1 MSKGTITQSSSRL
14 LCASQD
20 DRPQS
25 KDLQDLFSAL
35 LASLLPLVP
44 HRVRFIKV
52 EHTFL
57 AEDAIHNLGNLK
69 LTQSN
74 RMADPSNPSGTVV
87 STSTTTFSMNKNTAR
102 NLCQQFVDARYIEAA
117 DGKPDQLFQQ
127 KGGVW
132 RPTSKGIMI
141 FDWFCQSNG
150 LYQNQIEELHCLITG
165 PLLHLERD
173 SKTDACHVDRATNE
187 VVFCRLIG
195 VDGRGKKGPQTE
207 GAVGIRLQPERKING
222 RTYQDTCTGL
232 QISEWL
238 RDNTT
243 CIDLKEA
250 INMATHFVH
259 YNLIESVATDMVYMN
274 QFAACK
280 LFQPTPVAI
289 YQLSQRGQD
298 LIDTSSSG
306 RCSSQ
311 GKTDSSSAKGAINES
326 NRHKLEKILLDPTLK
341 LLFRENLRETYCEES
356 LAFYEQVEDIIKDSK
371 AMLESIE
378 KEKKESDAA
387 ADELLSK
394 AHVVFNIFL
403 APGSPR
409 EVNVNH
415 KIRSSLAQRMTKAQA
430 LDATVA
436 DTLKEVTSLL
446 ETAQDAVFK
455 LMATDSVPK
464 FLNNP
469 AAESRLVQAGLG
481 HAAQPNMS
489 GDEIQLLSLH
499 NPLEGPESRSPGLP
513 KDTNDSVGSPLK
525 QYQRGIY
532 KVWNSYEL
540 KAMEHVLLD
549 GAEAMNQSSM
559 LRYGT
564 IISFCAKACLGT
576 SVPLSESPFS
586 RERGEQ
592 TFCPSVR
599 TINYDNEFKFDWRD
613 VNIGDVQF
621 LSLYNTTS
629 SSTRPKDSNSTH
641 FDHYDGSAG
650 RYNALISN
658 KIMFMREPLFRAESV
673 VERDYVTMKDGPP
686 TPKDIGA
693 FKNEPMMWIGYAR
706 VNDEE
711 AKLPTSGDREGWDKA
726 YTPVFN
732 YTYGVQSY
740 KTKKCDYV
748 RKVVNTT
755 YTSVER
761 SSREGSVMR
770 AIPES
775 NYMHPDNY

>member
-35 LASLLPLVP
+35 LASLLPLIP
-44 HRVRFIKV
+44 HRVRFIKI
-52 EHTFL
+52 ENTFL

-173 SKTDACHVDRATNE
+173 PKTDACHVDRATNE

-222 RTYQDTCTGL
+222 RTYQDTCTGS

-259 YNLIESVATDMVYMN
+259 YNLIESVATDLVYMN

-311 GKTDSSSAKGAINES
+311 GKTDSSSAKGAVNES

-356 LAFYEQVEDIIKDSK
+356 LAFYEQVEEIIKDSK
-371 AMLESIE
+371 AMLECIE
-378 KEKKESDAA
+378 KEKKDTDAA
-387 ADELLSK
+387 ANELLSK
-394 AHVVFNIFL
+394 AHVVFNTFL

-430 LDATVA
+430 LDATVS

-469 AAESRLVQAGLG
+469 AAESRLVQAG
-481 HAAQPNMS
+481 
-489 GDEIQLLSLH
+489 
-499 NPLEGPESRSPGLP
+499 
-513 KDTNDSVGSPLK
+513 
-525 QYQRGIY
+525 
-532 KVWNSYEL
+532 
-540 KAMEHVLLD
+540 
-549 GAEAMNQSSM
+549 
-559 LRYGT
+559 
-564 IISFCAKACLGT
+564 
-576 SVPLSESPFS
+576 
-586 RERGEQ
+586 
-592 TFCPSVR
+592 VR
-599 TINYDNEFKFDWRD
+599 
-613 VNIGDVQF
+613 
-621 LSLYNTTS
+621 
-629 SSTRPKDSNSTH
+629 
-641 FDHYDGSAG
+641 
-650 RYNALISN
+650 
-658 KIMFMREPLFRAESV
+658 
-673 VERDYVTMKDGPP
+673 
-686 TPKDIGA
+686 
-693 FKNEPMMWIGYAR
+693 
-706 VNDEE
+706 
-711 AKLPTSGDREGWDKA
+711 
-726 YTPVFN
+726 
-732 YTYGVQSY
+732 
-740 KTKKCDYV
+740 
-748 RKVVNTT
+748 
-755 YTSVER
+755 
-761 SSREGSVMR
+761 
-770 AIPES
+770 
-775 NYMHPDNY
+775 